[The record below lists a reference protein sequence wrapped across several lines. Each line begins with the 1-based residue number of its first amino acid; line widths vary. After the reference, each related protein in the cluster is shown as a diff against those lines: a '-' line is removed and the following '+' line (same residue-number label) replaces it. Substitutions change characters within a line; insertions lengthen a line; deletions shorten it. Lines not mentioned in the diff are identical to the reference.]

1 MGSPLSI
8 DAVAHQTESRRS
20 VAKKSARR
28 DARSPVVNDPAGF
41 AGAAPRGGSW
51 ESPLSIDAVAH
62 WQRGNRRR
70 AASRECVAASAAA
83 PGAIIGA
90 MSADHGSLG
99 DLETIKEFDAGAT
112 GGTASAFA
120 VGGFAERY
128 QRGEPLG
135 AGGMGVV
142 QAWRDRAT
150 GREVAMK
157 TIRGP
162 GEATAARRFAREAR
176 VQAQLEHPSIV
187 PVYDVGI
194 DPGGALYFTMK
205 RVRGHSLQRVLS
217 DGEASRYSLRK
228 LLTVIA
234 RVARTIEYAHRRGVV
249 NRDLKPANIML
260 GEFDEIYVIDWG
272 LAQIRDHDLDSR
284 PPEPSPTGPVG
295 RPTAGLAGRLAGADP
310 LVDSSLRPETGAG
323 QVLGTL
329 GYLAPEQLEDAELV
343 DHRSDIYALGA
354 ILFEILAGERLHNSW
369 TADGVM
375 ISTLEI
381 DGASPADRAPDRG
394 VPPELDAL
402 VRAATRRDQGARLA
416 SAADL
421 AAAID
426 AYLDGDR
433 DLARRREL
441 SAAAADAAH
450 RALVDSRTAPDHGEP
465 ALRAAAVRE
474 VGRALALDPENARAR
489 GTLLQVL
496 TEPARVMPPAAE
508 AAYQAG
514 AVQSLRVSA
523 RQASLALLSYAAYVP
538 FVLWMGVRRPWLLA
552 ATGLATAS
560 VIALTY
566 RHYRRP
572 PARLALPWPHV
583 VVSTL
588 ALGAGMSLFGPLV
601 LLPSL
606 VIITG
611 VAYVATFDRGAIA
624 CAVPLVAVIFVPLAL
639 QVAGVLPPSYDFADG
654 TLRIL
659 PGMTDLPPTP
669 TLLLLVVAHLI
680 VVAGSIVFVW
690 QLRCTHRDLER
701 RLALQAWQ
709 LAQLVPEAQPAS
721 VAATHRTDDP
731 VQREPRPSGADTWA
745 GVRGGR

>member
-1 MGSPLSI
+1 
-8 DAVAHQTESRRS
+8 
-20 VAKKSARR
+20 
-28 DARSPVVNDPAGF
+28 
-41 AGAAPRGGSW
+41 
-51 ESPLSIDAVAH
+51 
-62 WQRGNRRR
+62 
-70 AASRECVAASAAA
+70 
-83 PGAIIGA
+83 

-99 DLETIKEFDAGAT
+99 DLETINDIDAAAVGGA
-112 GGTASAFA
+112 ASAFA
-120 VGGFAERY
+120 VGGFAQRY
-128 QRGEPLG
+128 QCGEPLG

-162 GEATAARRFAREAR
+162 GEVMAARRFAREAR

-187 PVYDVGI
+187 PVYDIGI
-194 DPGGALYFTMK
+194 DPSGALYFTMK
-205 RVRGHSLQRVLS
+205 RVRGHSLQRVLQ
-217 DGEASRYSLRK
+217 DGEAGSYSLRK
-228 LLTVIA
+228 LLTVMA

-260 GEFDEIYVIDWG
+260 GELDEIYVLDWG
-272 LAQIRDHDLDSR
+272 LAQIRDQRLDSQ
-284 PPEPSPTGPVG
+284 PPTASPTGFVG
-295 RPTAGLAGRLAGADP
+295 RSTAALPGPAALAARIAAADP
-310 LVDSSLRPETGAG
+310 LVDSSQRPETGAG

-329 GYLAPEQLEDAELV
+329 GYLAPEQLEDAERV

-354 ILFEILAGERLHNSW
+354 ILFEVLAGERLHNARTS
-369 TADGVM
+369 DGVM
-375 ISTLEI
+375 ISTLEV

-402 VRAATRRDQGARLA
+402 VRAATRLDQSARPA
-416 SAADL
+416 SAAEL

-441 SAAAADAAH
+441 SASAAEAAH
-450 RALVDSRTAPDHGEP
+450 RALVDSRDAPGDAEP
-465 ALRAAAVRE
+465 ALRAAAARE

-489 GTLLQVL
+489 STLLQVL

-508 AAYQAG
+508 AAYRAG
-514 AVQSLRVSA
+514 AVQSLQVSA

-538 FVLWMGVRRPWLLA
+538 FILWMGVRRPWLLA
-552 ATGLATAS
+552 ATGVATVA

-566 RHYRRP
+566 GQYRRP
-572 PARLALPWPHV
+572 PVRPALPWSHV
-583 VVSTL
+583 VVSTI

-611 VAYVATFDRGAIA
+611 VAYVATFDRGALA
-624 CAVPLVAVIFVPLAL
+624 CVVPLVGVIFVPLAL

-690 QLRCTHRDLER
+690 RLRCTQSALER
-701 RLALQAWQ
+701 RLALHAWQ
-709 LAQLVPEAQPAS
+709 LAQLVPEPQPTTTAVPRAAS
-721 VAATHRTDDP
+721 GSR
-731 VQREPRPSGADTWA
+731 RPRPSGSDTRP
-745 GVRGGR
+745 GVRGR

>member
-1 MGSPLSI
+1 M
-8 DAVAHQTESRRS
+8 
-20 VAKKSARR
+20 
-28 DARSPVVNDPAGF
+28 
-41 AGAAPRGGSW
+41 
-51 ESPLSIDAVAH
+51 
-62 WQRGNRRR
+62 
-70 AASRECVAASAAA
+70 
-83 PGAIIGA
+83 GA
-90 MSADHGSLG
+90 MSDHGTQG
-99 DLETIKEFDAGAT
+99 DLDTISDLDAAVIGGA
-112 GGTASAFA
+112 ASAFA
-120 VGGFAERY
+120 IGGFAQRY

-162 GEATAARRFAREAR
+162 GEPTAARRFAREAR

-187 PVYDVGI
+187 PVYDVGV

-205 RVRGHSLQRVLS
+205 RVRGHSLQRVLQ
-217 DGEASRYSLRK
+217 DGPASRYSPRK

-234 RVARTIEYAHRRGVV
+234 HVARTIEYAHRRGVV

-260 GEFDEIYVIDWG
+260 GEFDEIYVLDWG
-272 LAQIRDHDLDSR
+272 LAQIRDQPLDAPSST
-284 PPEPSPTGPVG
+284 EP
-295 RPTAGLAGRLAGADP
+295 LAGPAVLARLAAADP
-310 LVDSSLRPETGAG
+310 LVDSSQRPETGAG

-329 GYLAPEQLEDAELV
+329 GYLAPEQLENAARV

-354 ILFEILAGERLHNSW
+354 ILFEILAGERLHNARTSQ
-369 TADGVM
+369 GVM
-375 ISTLEI
+375 ISTLEV
-381 DGASPADRAPDRG
+381 DGASPAARAPDRD

-402 VRAATRRDQGARLA
+402 VRAATRLDQHARPA
-416 SAADL
+416 SAAEL

-441 SAAAADAAH
+441 AAAAAEAAH
-450 RALVDSRTAPDHGEP
+450 HALADSRAAAAAAEP
-465 ALRAAAVRE
+465 ALRAAAARE

-514 AVQSLRVSA
+514 AVQSLQVSA
-523 RQASLALLSYAAYVP
+523 RHGALALLSYAAYLP
-538 FVLWMGVRRPWLLA
+538 FILWMGVRRPWLLA
-552 ATGLATAS
+552 VTGVATVAVT
-560 VIALTY
+560 ALTY
-566 RHYRRP
+566 RLSRRP

-583 VVSTL
+583 VVSTI

-611 VAYVATFDRGAIA
+611 VAYVASFDRGALA
-624 CAVPLVAVIFVPLAL
+624 CIVPLVAVIFVPLAL
-639 QVAGVLPPSYDFADG
+639 QVAGVLPPSYDFVDG
-654 TLRIL
+654 TLRIV
-659 PGMTDLPPTP
+659 PGLTELPPVP

-680 VVAGSIVFVW
+680 VVAGSILFVW
-690 QLRCTHRDLER
+690 RLRATHRDLER
-701 RLALQAWQ
+701 RLALHAWQ
-709 LAQLVPEAQPAS
+709 LAQLVPEPAP
-721 VAATHRTDDP
+721 VAA
-731 VQREPRPSGADTWA
+731 PRPSGPVQPADPPRPSGPDTWRGA
-745 GVRGGR
+745 RGG

>member
-1 MGSPLSI
+1 M
-8 DAVAHQTESRRS
+8 S
-20 VAKKSARR
+20 VDR
-28 DARSPVVNDPAGF
+28 
-41 AGAAPRGGSW
+41 
-51 ESPLSIDAVAH
+51 
-62 WQRGNRRR
+62 
-70 AASRECVAASAAA
+70 
-83 PGAIIGA
+83 
-90 MSADHGSLG
+90 GSLG
-99 DLETIKEFDAGAT
+99 DLDTINELDAAGA
-112 GGTASAFA
+112 GGAASAFA
-120 VGGFAERY
+120 VGGFAQRY
-128 QRGEPLG
+128 ERGEPLG

-187 PVYDVGI
+187 PVYDVGV

-205 RVRGHSLQRVLS
+205 RVRGHSLQRVLQ
-217 DGEASRYSLRK
+217 DGEASGYSLRK
-228 LLTVIA
+228 LLTVMA

-260 GEFDEIYVIDWG
+260 GELDEIYVLDWG
-272 LAQIRDHDLDSR
+272 LAQIRDQRLDSQ
-284 PPEPSPTGPVG
+284 PPASSPTGFVG
-295 RPTAGLAGRLAGADP
+295 RSTAALPGPAALAARIAAADP
-310 LVDSSLRPETGAG
+310 LVDSSQRPETGAG

-329 GYLAPEQLEDAELV
+329 GYLAPEQLEDAERV

-354 ILFEILAGERLHNSW
+354 ILFEILAGERLHNARTSQ
-369 TADGVM
+369 GVM
-375 ISTLEI
+375 ISTLEV
-381 DGASPADRAPDRG
+381 DGASPAARAPDRD

-402 VRAATRRDQGARLA
+402 VRAATRLDQHARPA
-416 SAADL
+416 SAAEL

-441 SAAAADAAH
+441 AAAAAEAAH
-450 RALVDSRTAPDHGEP
+450 HALADSRAAAAAAEP
-465 ALRAAAVRE
+465 ALRAAAARE

-514 AVQSLRVSA
+514 AVQSLQVSA
-523 RQASLALLSYAAYVP
+523 RHGALALLSYAAYLP
-538 FVLWMGVRRPWLLA
+538 FILWMGVRRPWLLA
-552 ATGLATAS
+552 VTGVATVAVT
-560 VIALTY
+560 ALTY
-566 RHYRRP
+566 RLSRRP

-583 VVSTL
+583 VVSTI

-611 VAYVATFDRGAIA
+611 VAYVASFDRGALA
-624 CAVPLVAVIFVPLAL
+624 CIVPLVAVIFVPLAL
-639 QVAGVLPPSYDFADG
+639 QVAGVLPPSYDFVDG
-654 TLRIL
+654 TLRIV
-659 PGMTDLPPTP
+659 PGLTELPPVP

-680 VVAGSIVFVW
+680 VVAGSILFVW
-690 QLRCTHRDLER
+690 RLRATHRDLER
-701 RLALQAWQ
+701 RLALHAWQ
-709 LAQLVPEAQPAS
+709 LAQLVPEPAP
-721 VAATHRTDDP
+721 VAA
-731 VQREPRPSGADTWA
+731 PRPSGPVQPADPPRPSGPDTWRGA
-745 GVRGGR
+745 RGG

>member
-1 MGSPLSI
+1 M
-8 DAVAHQTESRRS
+8 S
-20 VAKKSARR
+20 V
-28 DARSPVVNDPAGF
+28 
-41 AGAAPRGGSW
+41 
-51 ESPLSIDAVAH
+51 
-62 WQRGNRRR
+62 
-70 AASRECVAASAAA
+70 
-83 PGAIIGA
+83 
-90 MSADHGSLG
+90 DHGSLG
-99 DLETIKEFDAGAT
+99 DLETINDVDAATPGGA
-112 GGTASAFA
+112 ASAFA
-120 VGGFAERY
+120 VGGFTQRY

-142 QAWRDRAT
+142 HAWRDRAT

-162 GEATAARRFAREAR
+162 DEVTAARRFAREAR

-187 PVYDVGI
+187 PVYDVGV
-194 DPGGALYFTMK
+194 DPSGALYFTMK
-205 RVRGHSLQRVLS
+205 RVRGHSLQRVLQ
-217 DGEASRYSLRK
+217 DGDASGYSLRK
-228 LLTVIA
+228 LLTVMA

-260 GEFDEIYVIDWG
+260 GELDEIYVLDWG
-272 LAQIRDHDLDSR
+272 LAQIRDQDRDSQ
-284 PPEPSPTGPVG
+284 PPVSSPTGAVG
-295 RPTAGLAGRLAGADP
+295 STVALVGPAALAARLAAPDP
-310 LVDSSLRPETGAG
+310 LLDSSQRPETGAG

-329 GYLAPEQLEDAELV
+329 GYLAPEQLEDAERV
-343 DHRSDIYALGA
+343 DHRSDVYALGA
-354 ILFEILAGERLHNSW
+354 ILFEILAGERLHNARSS
-369 TADGVM
+369 DGVM
-375 ISTLEI
+375 ISTLEV

-402 VRAATRRDQGARLA
+402 VHAATRRDQSARPG
-416 SAADL
+416 SAAEL
-421 AAAID
+421 ADAID

-441 SAAAADAAH
+441 SAAAAEAAH
-450 RALVDSRTAPDHGEP
+450 RALVESRDAPGDTEP
-465 ALRAAAVRE
+465 ALRAAAARD

-489 GTLLQVL
+489 NTLLQVL
-496 TEPARVMPPAAE
+496 TEPARVMPAAAE
-508 AAYQAG
+508 TAYRIGAA
-514 AVQSLRVSA
+514 QSLQVSV

-552 ATGLATAS
+552 ATGMATVA

-566 RHYRRP
+566 NLSRRP
-572 PARLALPWPHV
+572 PTRLTLPWLHV
-583 VVSTL
+583 MVSTI

-611 VAYVATFDRGAIA
+611 VAYVATFDRRALA
-624 CAVPLVAVIFVPLAL
+624 CIVPLVGVIFVPLGL

-669 TLLLLVVAHLI
+669 TLLLLVVSHLI

-690 QLRCTHRDLER
+690 RLRRTQSDLER
-701 RLALQAWQ
+701 RLAFHAWQ
-709 LAQLVPEAQPAS
+709 LSQLVPEAQPVTAA
-721 VAATHRTDDP
+721 VPREAATRRS
-731 VQREPRPSGADTWA
+731 QRAPRSSGSGTMP
-745 GVRGGR
+745 GVRGR